1 MPHVKLLAA
10 FIPIF
15 CVFAQQHISVL
26 CRKSAFLLSFYSG
39 VAENIVSI
47 GNLMRLIISSVLF
60 GLLTAV
66 SHAAEAPKYGILSL
80 AGGNITVM
88 SRAPQTG
95 ARLTGYNR
103 QVLQNTSLAFDETAI
118 RAVSDA
124 LQQRHPGA
132 ASHLM
137 LTQDREL
144 YTVQNAMF
152 EQPAAQAANR
162 SFMAS
167 LWQGKDVSH
176 VILVTVFRT
185 ELELSLHNSH
195 EGVGTAEGLGFF
207 MDNDMLLE
215 SRETGNSSRGL
226 LMPFAYLKVRVL
238 DARTLDVLAEE
249 GFRYSTPVIHKSGT
263 EESLRAWQALTPE
276 EKVDYLNALIRQAM
290 TAAVPKVL
298 AQAGL

>member
-1 MPHVKLLAA
+1 
-10 FIPIF
+10 
-15 CVFAQQHISVL
+15 
-26 CRKSAFLLSFYSG
+26 
-39 VAENIVSI
+39 
-47 GNLMRLIISSVLF
+47 MRLIISSVLF

-276 EKVDYLNALIRQAM
+276 EKVDYLNALIQQAM